1 MNQNEGQVNGG
12 VSTSELPFILRFL
25 EERPGAMS
33 FTTTG
38 TYNWPDGSDNT

>member
-1 MNQNEGQVNGG
+1 MNQNEGQVKKG
-12 VSTSELPFILRFL
+12 VLASELPFILLFL

-38 TYNWPDGSDNT
+38 TYDWPDGSDNT